1 MSYNRGAMKSFV
13 LPILILFGTSS
24 ATGSMGNHKIESSLV
39 FDLPIEYNP
48 HVQKWINYFQN
59 SGRKHFSKWLERHK
73 SVVPRI
79 QDILE
84 KHNLPKDLVYMS
96 MIESGFSP
104 YAQSHKNAVGPW
116 QFIKPTAER
125 FGLKVTF
132 WIDERKDIDKST
144 IAATKYL
151 KYLHDMF
158 GSWYLVAAAYNTG
171 ENRVHRAIIKY
182 KTKNF
187 WELVKNNALHSETTN
202 YVPKLIAAMLI
213 AKAPGLYG
221 FRQIKYKNPTLFAYF
236 SFPGGTNIK
245 NLSKYLN
252 VNAEV
257 IAGLNPDL
265 KVAQIPTHIRSHKI
279 KIPLH
284 SMNKAQEYIKTL

>member
-1 MSYNRGAMKSFV
+1 MKHLV
-13 LPILILFGTSS
+13 LCVVILFSTQ
-24 ATGSMGNHKIESSLV
+24 ATFGSIVNHKIESSLI
-39 FDLPIEYNP
+39 FDLPIEYNL

-59 SGRKHFSKWLERHK
+59 SGRKHFFKWLERHK

-84 KHNLPKDLVYMS
+84 QHNLPRDLVYMA

-104 YAQSHKNAVGPW
+104 HAKSHKDAVGPW

-125 FGLKVTF
+125 FGLKVTS

-151 KYLHDMF
+151 KYLHGMF

-187 WELVKNNALHSETTN
+187 WELVKNNALHRETTN

-221 FRQIKYKNPTLFAYF
+221 FRQIRYKDPTLFAYF
-236 SFPGGTNIK
+236 SLPGGTNIK

-252 VNAEV
+252 VNTEV
-257 IAGLNPDL
+257 ITGLNPEL
-265 KVAQIPTHIRSHKI
+265 NSAHIPTYIRSHKI